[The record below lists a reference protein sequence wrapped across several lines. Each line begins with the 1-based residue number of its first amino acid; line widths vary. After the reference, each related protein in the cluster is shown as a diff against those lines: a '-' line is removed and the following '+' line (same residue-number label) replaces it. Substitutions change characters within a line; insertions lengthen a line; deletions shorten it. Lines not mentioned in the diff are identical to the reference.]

1 MSKLSRFLNRRKDKQ
16 ECDAFKSLV
25 LLLDI
30 KINGFDGIL
39 KSMLKEFAEC
49 KDGQTIF
56 RLIPERYEK
65 LITIEAE
72 TQSMLDI
79 YVHSKYALPSK
90 MVNGNNLINN
100 FARLHNTIMR
110 DTANFQE
117 AVTRITNGSVPDINN
132 EMDFLKYIT
141 PHLGLLSECLTNYA
155 FHIKECQGI
164 LCAIRNLLSED
175 LHRVICN
182 FDIIDDY
189 YKRQDEVKI
198 GVGFLNLTA
207 EEVRATLKSNDALKS
222 YEDEVWR

>member
-1 MSKLSRFLNRRKDKQ
+1 MSKLLRLLNRKKDRQ
-16 ECDAFKSLV
+16 DCDAFKRLV

-30 KINGFDGIL
+30 KINEYNSIL

-49 KDGQTIF
+49 KDGHTIF

-79 YVHSKYALPSK
+79 YIHSKYALPSK
-90 MVNGNNLINN
+90 VVNGNNLINN
-100 FARLHNTIMR
+100 FICLHNTIMR
-110 DTANFQE
+110 DTADFQE
-117 AVTRITNGSVPDINN
+117 AVTKVTNGEVPDIDN
-132 EMDFLKYIT
+132 EIDFIKYIT
-141 PHLGLLSECLTNYA
+141 PHLGLLSKCLTDYA
-155 FHIKECQGI
+155 YHIKECQGI
-164 LCAIRNLLSED
+164 LCAIHNLMSED
-175 LHRVICN
+175 LNRIICD

-207 EEVRATLKSNDALKS
+207 EEIRATLKENNKS
-222 YEDEVWR
+222 EVKKK

>member
-1 MSKLSRFLNRRKDKQ
+1 MSKLSRFLNRRKDKR

-30 KINGFDGIL
+30 KINENDGIL

-72 TQSMLDI
+72 IQSMLDI
-79 YVHSKYALPSK
+79 YIHSKYALPSK
-90 MVNGNNLINN
+90 VVNGNNLMNN
-100 FARLHNTIMR
+100 FVRLHNTIMR

-117 AVTRITNGSVPDINN
+117 AVVKVTNEEVPNIDN
-132 EMDFLKYIT
+132 EMDFIKYIT
-141 PHLGLLSECLTNYA
+141 PHLGVLGKCLTDYA
-155 FHIKECQGI
+155 YHVKECQGI

-175 LHRVICN
+175 IHRVICN

-207 EEVRATLKSNDALKS
+207 EEIRATLKENNKS
-222 YEDEVWR
+222 EVSKK